1 MPNGAGQF
9 FSQSHIVRLL
19 VVVAILWFASLDFRN
34 LAEADEGRYT
44 EIPREML
51 ATGDWVTPRLNALK
65 YFEKPA
71 LQYWATAAAFAVFGE
86 HIWTARLWNAL
97 TGFFGIAL
105 VFFAGL
111 RLFGAQA
118 GAYAGLILASSLLY
132 VVAGHI
138 ITLDMG
144 VTFFMNLGVIGFVLA
159 QRPAAD
165 PRENWLWMHLA
176 WAAFAMALL
185 SKGLIGLV
193 LPGAALVAYTLIH
206 RDWGL
211 WRRLHLVTGMALFFA
226 IAAPWFVAVT
236 IVNPEFFHFFFIYE
250 HFGRFASTEHGRFQ
264 PWWYFLPVLSAG
276 ILPWATLMPQALV
289 SAWKRGGGGARV
301 FEPGRFLIVWIVVV
315 FVFFSFSKSK
325 LTLYILPVLPALAL
339 LMGRQLGAMSGRAL
353 FWHGIPGVFMAA
365 AAVWFAPLVG
375 RWGNAET
382 PQALYAA
389 YLPWVLAAA
398 ALWLVAAVASVWL
411 FRAGKLQRGVIT
423 IALGSL
429 VAGQSLVT
437 GAEAL
442 SPAYSA
448 VHIAERIKPFLRPGT
463 PFYSVGMHDLTL
475 PFYIKRTFTLV
486 AYKGE
491 LAFGIEQ
498 EPQGYIPD
506 YETFKRVW
514 VAQAYALAIMP
525 PQTFRE
531 FEQAGVPMRVI
542 AADARRVVVSTP

>member
-1 MPNGAGQF
+1 MLNGESY
-9 FSQSHIVRLL
+9 FSRSRGAWLL
-19 VVVAILWFASLDFRN
+19 AVVALLWFVNLDLRN

-51 ATGDWVTPRLNALK
+51 ASGDWLTPRLNALK
-65 YFEKPA
+65 YFEKPV
-71 LQYWATAAAFAVFGE
+71 LQYWSTAAAFAVFGE

-105 VFFAGL
+105 VFFAGR
-111 RLFGAQA
+111 RLFGTQA
-118 GAYAGLILASSLLY
+118 GMYAALILASSVLY

-159 QRPAAD
+159 QQPTAGS
-165 PRENWLWMHLA
+165 RENWLWMHLA
-176 WAAFAMALL
+176 WAAFALALL

-193 LPGAALVAYTLIH
+193 LPGAALVAYTLMQ
-206 RDWGL
+206 RDWVM
-211 WRRLHLVTGMALFFA
+211 WRRLHLVSGLTLFFA
-226 IAAPWFVAVT
+226 LGAPWFVAVT
-236 IVNPEFFHFFFIYE
+236 LANPEFFHFFFIHE

-264 PWWYFLPVLSAG
+264 PWWYFLPILFLG
-276 ILPWATLMPQALV
+276 ILPWVTLLPQALV
-289 SAWKRGGGGARV
+289 SAWKRAIADRRE
-301 FEPGRFLIVWIVVV
+301 FEPGRFLVIWILLV
-315 FVFFSFSKSK
+315 FVFFSVSKSN
-325 LTLYILPVLPALAL
+325 LTLYVLPILPALAL
-339 LMGRQLGAMSGRAL
+339 LMGRQLATMSSRAL
-353 FWHGIPGVFMAA
+353 FWHGIPGVML
-365 AAVWFAPLVG
+365 AVVAVYFSSMVG

-389 YLPWVLAAA
+389 YVPWVLAAA
-398 ALWLVAAVASVWL
+398 GLWLVAALASVFL
-411 FRAGKLQRGVIT
+411 FRAGMTQRGVIVL
-423 IALGSL
+423 AMGGL
-429 VAGQSLVT
+429 VSGQSLVT

-448 VHIAERIKPFLRPGT
+448 VHIAEKIKPFLKPGA

-498 EPQGYIPD
+498 EPLGYIPD
-506 YETFKRVW
+506 YETFKQVW

-525 PQTFRE
+525 PQVFSE

-542 AADARRVVVSTP
+542 ATDARRVVVTKP